1 MSGGSSRMY
10 FGRPCKAIF
19 NFFLFLVTHERYWTS
34 FIGVLKMFL
43 VFPIMTMTMKTW
55 PQMNWESSSLK
66 LFEFRL
72 TRSQEPAL
80 KMMMV
85 SMLVVMSM
93 VMIMSML
100 MVMSMVMS
108 MLMVMLCK
116 CWQYLVKE
124 VQVSEGDV
132 SIDGGVQWT
141 LFIVHVGND
150 MCFDNKV
157 VVDNY
162 VCVDNGYRT
171 TKLFMMMLMP
181 KIMLMIIL

>member
-80 KMMMV
+80 
-85 SMLVVMSM
+85 
-93 VMIMSML
+93 
-100 MVMSMVMS
+100 MSMVMS

-116 CWQYLVKE
+116 WWCQCWCQYWWLCYVN
-124 VQVSEGDV
+124 VD
-132 SIDGGVQWT
+132 SILSKKFKST
-141 LFIVHVGND
+141 MAMLE
-150 MCFDNKV
+150 
-157 VVDNY
+157 
-162 VCVDNGYRT
+162 
-171 TKLFMMMLMP
+171 LMMMF
-181 KIMLMIIL
+181 MLAMMFALTILFCW